1 MSNSNKLNQTSRA
14 SGDQDA
20 AQAAH
25 DRAKTG
31 GIRSLLHDPAI
42 PQSSDN
48 ISESSGSEAAALR
61 LEKRTH
67 LNTAKYKIN
76 LIDYGHGVGE
86 IGWSFIPSNPSV
98 KSARGKSEHRDKNED
113 RSMRRSRSKM
123 RQLILTTKA
132 DHLLTLTY
140 RKNVTD
146 FSQST
151 KDFSSFIRKVKF
163 SLPDFIYIAV
173 AEQQKRGAWHWHL
186 AVRGRQ
192 DVNLLRLAWRSV
204 IGEGNIDV
212 NAPREAQKGR
222 QFALIQYL
230 GKYLGKGF
238 SEGEHKLNARRFRS
252 SQGIKIPYLSIE
264 LPNNDRNVLGFAIE
278 TLRDKVGSVGHIWTS
293 EDCTAG
299 WACSWK

>member
-1 MSNSNKLNQTSRA
+1 MSIPKNPNTTARA
-14 SGDQDA
+14 SRVQPA
-20 AQAAH
+20 AQAMPEP
-25 DRAKTG
+25 AKAG
-31 GIRSLLHDPAI
+31 GIAAMICAQASLTPVI
-42 PQSSDN
+42 N
-48 ISESSGSEAAALR
+48 GESSGSEAAALR

-67 LNTAKYKIN
+67 LNTAKYRIN

-86 IGWSFIPSNPSV
+86 IGWSFISTTQPV
-98 KSARGKSEHRDKNED
+98 KTSRGKSENRVKNKD

-123 RQLILTTKA
+123 RKLILTTKA

-140 RKNVTD
+140 RDNVTD
-146 FSQST
+146 FAQSA

-163 SLPDFIYIAV
+163 LLPDFIYIAV

-204 IGEGNIDV
+204 VGDGNIDV
-212 NAPREAQKGR
+212 NAPRSAQKGR

-238 SEGEHKLNARRFRS
+238 ADGEHKLNARRFRA
-252 SQGIKIPYLSIE
+252 SQGIKIPHLSIE

-278 TLRDKVGSVGHIWTS
+278 TLRHKVGSVGHVWTS
-293 EDCTAG
+293 DDCTAG

>member
-1 MSNSNKLNQTSRA
+1 MSKNKDLNYA
-14 SGDQDA
+14 VHLLHEHA
-20 AQAAH
+20 AAPAPLVSAKVDGTRFSLQEQECQQAA
-25 DRAKTG
+25 G
-31 GIRSLLHDPAI
+31 NLG
-42 PQSSDN
+42 
-48 ISESSGSEAAALR
+48 ESSGGEADALR

-86 IGWSFIPSNPSV
+86 IGWSFIST
-98 KSARGKSEHRDKNED
+98 KQITKAARGKSEMRPKNED

-123 RQLILTTKA
+123 RKLILSTKA

-140 RKNVTD
+140 RDNLTD
-146 FSQST
+146 FAQSA

-163 SLPDFIYIAV
+163 AIPDFIYIAV

-186 AVRGRQ
+186 AVRGHQ
-192 DVNLLRLAWRSV
+192 NVSLLRLAWRSV
-204 IGEGNIDV
+204 VGDGNIDV
-212 NAPREAQKGR
+212 NAPKLSQKGR

-230 GKYLGKGF
+230 SKYLGKGF
-238 SEGEHKLNARRFRS
+238 ADGEHKLNARRFRA

-264 LPNNDRNVLGFAIE
+264 LPNNDCSALSFAVE
-278 TLRDKVGSVGHIWTS
+278 TLRVRVGSVGHVWIS
-293 EDCTAG
+293 DDCMAG

>member
-1 MSNSNKLNQTSRA
+1 MLNAKNPTSSA
-14 SGDQDA
+14 SRDQDA
-20 AQAAH
+20 ASAGH
-25 DRAKTG
+25 DLAKTG
-31 GIRSLLHDPAI
+31 GIRCLSHAPD
-42 PQSSDN
+42 SSPPSHNVAD
-48 ISESSGSEAAALR
+48 SSGSEAAALR

-67 LNTAKYKIN
+67 LNTAKYRIN
-76 LIDYGHGVGE
+76 IIDYGHGVGE
-86 IGWSFIPSNPSV
+86 IGWSFISTTQPV
-98 KSARGKSEHRDKNED
+98 KASRGKSENRVKNED

-123 RQLILTTKA
+123 RKLILTTKA

-140 RKNVTD
+140 RDNVTD
-146 FSQST
+146 FAQSA

-204 IGEGNIDV
+204 VGDGNIDV
-212 NAPREAQKGR
+212 NAPRSAQKGR

-238 SEGEHKLNARRFRS
+238 ADGEHKLNARRFRA
-252 SQGIKIPYLSIE
+252 SQGIKIPHLSIE

-278 TLRDKVGSVGHIWTS
+278 TLRDKVGSVGHVWTS
-293 EDCTAG
+293 DDCTAG